1 MKGMR
6 NIALTI
12 LLFCSSIA
20 AWELIVRVFEVPTFI
35 FPAPSKVAMA
45 LWRGFASGLY
55 QKHLAHTLLETVLGF
70 LLGSALG
77 FFLGTAVALSRYV
90 EYFFYPY
97 IVMFQS
103 LPKVAL
109 APLIVVW
116 FGLGLKSQVLNAALV
131 AFFPLLV
138 NTMVGLK
145 STDEDRMNLMRSLAA
160 SESQIF
166 WMLRLPNALPFVMA
180 GLDVAMIFALIGA
193 IVAEFVGARAGLGML
208 IQSMNFNMDVSGQ
221 FSVLLI
227 LSVVGLLL
235 NRCILLIRRRVLFW
249 DPSEKERLERER
261 IVHMKRTLIA
271 LVLTCFLVAVSCAN
285 VLAQTSKLR
294 VGFCS
299 RVISSA
305 AAPFAIATKMGWY
318 KEDGVEVELAAL
330 AGSADCVKTTATK
343 EIPFSLPSVEP
354 LAAARTQGIKAKIFY
369 TAYQGNIYGIAVPA
383 DSPIQKITDLKGKTH
398 RRHQHGHRRGAGR
411 EGSDCNGRDESG

>member
-1 MKGMR
+1 MKGFW
-6 NIALTI
+6 NVALTI
-12 LLFCSSIA
+12 LLFCSSIL
-20 AWELIVRVFEVPTFI
+20 AWELIVRAFEIPTFI

-55 QKHLAHTLLETVLGF
+55 QKHLYYTLLETVLGF

-77 FFLGTAVALSRYV
+77 FFLGTAVALNRYV

-116 FGLGLKSQVLNAALV
+116 FGLGLKSQVINTALV

-145 STDEDRMNLMRSLAA
+145 SADEDRMNLMRSLAA
-160 SESQIF
+160 SENQIF

-227 LSVVGLLL
+227 LSIVGLLL
-235 NRCILLIRRRVLFW
+235 NRCILLVRRRVLFW

-261 IVHMKRTLIA
+261 IA
-271 LVLTCFLVAVSCAN
+271 L
-285 VLAQTSKLR
+285 
-294 VGFCS
+294 
-299 RVISSA
+299 
-305 AAPFAIATKMGWY
+305 
-318 KEDGVEVELAAL
+318 
-330 AGSADCVKTTATK
+330 
-343 EIPFSLPSVEP
+343 
-354 LAAARTQGIKAKIFY
+354 
-369 TAYQGNIYGIAVPA
+369 
-383 DSPIQKITDLKGKTH
+383 
-398 RRHQHGHRRGAGR
+398 
-411 EGSDCNGRDESG
+411 

>member
-1 MKGMR
+1 MKR
-6 NIALTI
+6 FWNVALTI
-12 LLFCSSIA
+12 LLFCSSIL
-20 AWELIVRVFEVPTFI
+20 AWELIVRAFEIPTFI
-35 FPAPSKVAMA
+35 FPAPSQVAMA

-55 QKHLAHTLLETVLGF
+55 QKHLYYTLLETVLGF

-77 FFLGTAVALSRYV
+77 FFLGTAVALNRYV

-116 FGLGLKSQVLNAALV
+116 FGLGLKSQVINTALV

-145 STDEDRMNLMRSLAA
+145 SADEDRMNLMRSLAA
-160 SESQIF
+160 SDNQIF

-227 LSVVGLLL
+227 LSIVGLLL

-261 IVHMKRTLIA
+261 IA
-271 LVLTCFLVAVSCAN
+271 L
-285 VLAQTSKLR
+285 
-294 VGFCS
+294 
-299 RVISSA
+299 
-305 AAPFAIATKMGWY
+305 
-318 KEDGVEVELAAL
+318 
-330 AGSADCVKTTATK
+330 
-343 EIPFSLPSVEP
+343 
-354 LAAARTQGIKAKIFY
+354 
-369 TAYQGNIYGIAVPA
+369 
-383 DSPIQKITDLKGKTH
+383 
-398 RRHQHGHRRGAGR
+398 
-411 EGSDCNGRDESG
+411 

>member
-1 MKGMR
+1 MKR
-6 NIALTI
+6 FWNVALTI
-12 LLFCSSIA
+12 LLFCSSIL
-20 AWELIVRVFEVPTFI
+20 AWELIVRAFEIPTFI

-55 QKHLAHTLLETVLGF
+55 QKHLYYTLLETVLGF
-70 LLGSALG
+70 MLGSALG
-77 FFLGTAVALSRYV
+77 FFLGTAVALNRYV

-116 FGLGLKSQVLNAALV
+116 CGLGLKSQVINTALV

-145 STDEDRMNLMRSLAA
+145 SADEDRMNLMRSLAA
-160 SESQIF
+160 SENQIF

-227 LSVVGLLL
+227 LSIVGLLL

-261 IVHMKRTLIA
+261 IA
-271 LVLTCFLVAVSCAN
+271 L
-285 VLAQTSKLR
+285 
-294 VGFCS
+294 
-299 RVISSA
+299 
-305 AAPFAIATKMGWY
+305 
-318 KEDGVEVELAAL
+318 
-330 AGSADCVKTTATK
+330 
-343 EIPFSLPSVEP
+343 
-354 LAAARTQGIKAKIFY
+354 
-369 TAYQGNIYGIAVPA
+369 
-383 DSPIQKITDLKGKTH
+383 
-398 RRHQHGHRRGAGR
+398 
-411 EGSDCNGRDESG
+411 